1 MIYKFRSTATGD
13 LIMMG
18 PVGDQM
24 LRIVGKEPSAKGIL
38 EAAALPAAIAAL
50 EAAVA
55 VDEAARAQGR
65 GSDDE
70 DAEADGRGGGSNKV
84 SLRQRAWPL
93 VEMMRRAQ
101 REQADIVWG
110 V

>member
-1 MIYKFRSTATGD
+1 MIYKFRSDATGD
-13 LIMMG
+13 LIMLG

-24 LRIVGKEPSAKGIL
+24 LRIIGKEPSAKGII
-38 EAAALPAAIAAL
+38 EAPALAAAIAAL
-50 EAAVA
+50 EQAVA
-55 VDEAARAQGR
+55 ADEGVRARGR
-65 GSDDE
+65 TTDE
-70 DAEADGRGGGSNKV
+70 DDAGDEGRSGGDRV

-93 VEMMRRAQ
+93 IEMMRRAQ